1 VVSDTATHDRSDHR
15 VQSRAVTSAGEDP
28 EAHRA
33 TLPDSLS
40 RTARYDAIVLAINGF
55 LEWFFL
61 GLLSFL
67 VVAVTVFGLFMGIQL
82 FRNPGR
88 APKARR

>member
-1 VVSDTATHDRSDHR
+1 
-15 VQSRAVTSAGEDP
+15 
-28 EAHRA
+28 
-33 TLPDSLS
+33 
-40 RTARYDAIVLAINGF
+40 VLAIDGF

-67 VVAVTVFGLFMGIQL
+67 VAAVTLFGLYMAIQF

-88 APKARR
+88 SPRPPRSP